1 MNREKFEK
9 VRKLGLPIGEYAI
22 IGSGPLG
29 IRNIRDIAD
38 IDMVVSSELQRVLA
52 EKYGVTDNG
61 KEKKIVFPG
70 GEIEAFWEDSFELPL
85 VPIADTIREAEII
98 EGLPF
103 QSLDQLIHFKQ
114 KIGREKD
121 LNDIRLI
128 KEWQERTQDKA

>member
-1 MNREKFEK
+1 MNNEKFEK
-9 VRKLGLPIGEYAI
+9 VRKLGLPLGHYAI

-29 IRNIRDIAD
+29 IRNIREIAD
-38 IDMVVSSELQRVLA
+38 IDMVVSAELQRTLA
-52 EKYGVTDNG
+52 EKYGVTDNE

-70 GEIEAFWEDSFELPL
+70 GDIEAFWEGSFDVPL
-85 VPIADTIREAEII
+85 VPVADTIREAEII

-103 QSLDQLIHFKQ
+103 QSLRALIQFKQ

-128 KEWQERTQDKA
+128 KEWQERTKK